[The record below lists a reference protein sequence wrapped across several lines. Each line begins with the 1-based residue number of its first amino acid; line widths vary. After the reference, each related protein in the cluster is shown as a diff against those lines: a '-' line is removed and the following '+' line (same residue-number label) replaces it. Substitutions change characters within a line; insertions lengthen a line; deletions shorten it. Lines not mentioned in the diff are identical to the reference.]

1 MFLRWLSALL
11 MALSL
16 GLLAASS
23 AQAQTAAKPQ
33 FNEGFAYNRLPVP
46 QPVSPAD
53 KIVVTE
59 FFWYDCPHCADF
71 DPLLESWAKKL
82 PPDVVLER
90 VPVAFAPQF
99 VPQQHLYYALKA
111 LGKLDDA
118 MQAKIFNAIH
128 VQHIPLN
135 TPEQMANWLAQ
146 QGIPKK
152 EFLDAYNSFAVNAQV
167 KQATQMVTDYQIQG
181 VPTMAV
187 QGTYTTSAA
196 LPEANSNK
204 KVLEVVDYLIDKVRA
219 AKNKKSSPASR

>member
-1 MFLRWLSALL
+1 MSRRWLSVLFFAF
-11 MALSL
+11 SL
-16 GLLAASS
+16 GLFAVA
-23 AQAQTAAKPQ
+23 AQAQQTPAKPNP
-33 FNEGFAYNRLPVP
+33 FHEGFAYNRLPVP
-46 QPVSPAD
+46 QPVSPSD

-59 FFWYDCPHCADF
+59 FFWYNCPHCADF

-99 VPQQHLYYALKA
+99 VPQQRLYYALKA
-111 LGKLDDA
+111 LGKMNDA

-146 QGIPKK
+146 QGISKK
-152 EFLDAYNSFAVNAQV
+152 AFLDAYDSFGVSAQV

-196 LPEANSNK
+196 LPEANSNQ
-204 KVLEVVDYLIDKVRA
+204 KVLEVVDYLIKKVRD
-219 AKNKKSSPASR
+219 AKK

>member
-1 MFLRWLSALL
+1 MFQRWLSVVFLVFS
-11 MALSL
+11 M
-16 GLLAASS
+16 GFLAAG

-33 FNEGFAYNRLPVP
+33 PFNEGFAYNRLPVP
-46 QPVSPAD
+46 QPVSPSD
-53 KIVVTE
+53 KIVVME

-71 DPLLESWAKKL
+71 DPMLEAWAKKL
-82 PPDVVLER
+82 PPGVVLQR
-90 VPVAFAPQF
+90 VPVAFSPQF
-99 VPQQHLYYALKA
+99 VPQQHLYYALLA
-111 LGKLDDA
+111 LGKLNDA

-128 VQHIPLN
+128 KQRIPLG

-152 EFLDAYNSFAVNAQV
+152 AFMDAYNSFGVNAQV

-196 LPEANSNK
+196 LPEANNNQ
-204 KVLEVVDYLIDKVRA
+204 KVLEVVDYLIKKVQA
-219 AKNKKSSPASR
+219 AKK